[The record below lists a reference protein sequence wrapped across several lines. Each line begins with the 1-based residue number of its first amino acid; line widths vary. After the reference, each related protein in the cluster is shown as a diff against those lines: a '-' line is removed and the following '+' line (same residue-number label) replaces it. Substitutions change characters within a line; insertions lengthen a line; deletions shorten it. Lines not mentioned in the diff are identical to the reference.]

1 MITDDALHQ
10 HEARRRHA
18 LRTIAHLE
26 PGDPRAPAVLR
37 VLDYLDDQD
46 QSFLFGEQYLSP
58 DQVLGIVPSERHPI
72 GTFIVRD
79 EAIPQPWRER
89 FKCASRGSTRVEE
102 GAYLCDWEKFIHE
115 WKKEIAHLE
124 RHRELRRS

>member
-1 MITDDALHQ
+1 MITDDDLHQ
-10 HEARRRHA
+10 HETRRRYA
-18 LRTIAHLE
+18 LRTLNHLE

-37 VLDYLDDQD
+37 VLDDLDHQER
-46 QSFLFGEQYLSP
+46 SFSLEGQPLSA

-89 FKCASRGSTRVEE
+89 FKCASLGSTRIEE
-102 GAYLCDWEKFIHE
+102 GAYLCDWG
-115 WKKEIAHLE
+115 EIYP
-124 RHRELRRS
+124 